1 MNRRTFLKSVPVL
14 AMLASA
20 KSGFSADANTATP
33 STGSTSSPQAS
44 SGQASSPQ
52 AGSTSSPQAG
62 STSSPQAQPTIGTD
76 GVIKLNQPDL
86 KKGVSIMEA
95 LKKRKTE
102 RNISDKKLTLQQ
114 LSEVLWAADGINRP
128 NEGKRTSPA
137 AMAKYAVD
145 IYVVLPEGVYLY
157 DVAKH
162 ELTPV
167 AKGDFRKQA
176 GMQDFVYIAP
186 VNLVYVLNLK
196 NWQDMSRPIPEQ
208 KRDRWIAVEL
218 GCIAQNV
225 HLYCASEGLGATIRG
240 MIDENKFSEVIKV
253 KPEQILLAQ
262 AVGYPK

>member
-1 MNRRTFLKSVPVL
+1 MERRKFVQTMSAATILAGTGSSHGRQNIYTIKDLQPIILPEPEKDGGKSL
-14 AMLASA
+14 LASI
-20 KSGFSADANTATP
+20 
-33 STGSTSSPQAS
+33 QA
-44 SGQASSPQ
+44 
-52 AGSTSSPQAG
+52 
-62 STSSPQAQPTIGTD
+62 
-76 GVIKLNQPDL
+76 
-86 KKGVSIMEA
+86 
-95 LKKRKTE
+95 RKTN
-102 RNISDKKLTLQQ
+102 RSISPKNLPRQIVSNL
-114 LSEVLWAADGINRP
+114 LWAAFGVNRERASFNKP
-128 NEGKRTSPA
+128 GRTAPSA
-137 AMAKYAVD
+137 SNSQEIDLYVAMS
-145 IYVVLPEGVYLY
+145 EGVYLY

-162 ELTPV
+162 ELTLV
-167 AKGDFRKQA
+167 VKGDFRKES

-262 AVGYPK
+262 TVGCPK